1 MRGNRLLG
9 IMIIIGGVCIL
20 IGTILHPIL
29 VDPFAGEEA
38 FHKFKHSNHW
48 MFDHILMLIGMFLWL
63 GGLAGSSYYFG
74 NIKGKIGAAM
84 FYISLGMW
92 VLIFTAELTLLP
104 MLGDEMKG
112 SQYAM
117 LKKVW
122 EANFSFG
129 LLAGYF
135 AVAFGWLGVALYGW
149 KGQGME
155 KSFSPWFQKAGL
167 YSGIWGFAGI
177 VFTCCFFRVA
187 YIVLPI
193 TSGPVYLWTMW
204 WGWKLLRMN

>member
-1 MRGNRLLG
+1 MLGNRLLG
-9 IMIIIGGVCIL
+9 FMIIIGGVFIL

-38 FHKFKHSNHW
+38 YHKFKHSDLW
-48 MFDHILMLIGMFLWL
+48 MFDHILMLLGMFLWL
-63 GGLAGSSYYFG
+63 GGLAGSSSSFG
-74 NIKGKIGAAM
+74 KKAGKTGAAM

-92 VLIFTAELTLLP
+92 IIILSTELTLLP
-104 MLGDEMKG
+104 MLGKEISNS
-112 SQYAM
+112 SQVM

-149 KGQGME
+149 NGKGT
-155 KSFSPWFQKAGL
+155 FSLWFQRAGL

-177 VFTCCFFRVA
+177 VFTCCFFQSA
-187 YIVLPI
+187 YIVLPL

-204 WGWKLLRMN
+204 WGWKLCLLRI